1 MMIGPWAE
9 SRTANYAPGERSSAG
24 VGPIIARHSTRVP
37 GGTRR
42 PRQGGFT
49 MTDSTENAR
58 DKLVD
63 EFSAVLA
70 EAEEMLKRAATET
83 GDKARDPRSQIET
96 KLLRAKLSLQELE
109 GQAVDQAKAA
119 ARATDDYVHDK
130 PWQAIGIAAARGF
143 LIRLANST
151 RCTQPD

>member
-1 MMIGPWAE
+1 MTE
-9 SRTANYAPGERSSAG
+9 S
-24 VGPIIARHSTRVP
+24 
-37 GGTRR
+37 
-42 PRQGGFT
+42 
-49 MTDSTENAR
+49 TDSAR

-83 GDKARDPRSQIET
+83 GDKARDLRSQIET
-96 KLLRAKLSLQELE
+96 KLLQAKLNLQELE

-130 PWQAIGIAAARGF
+130 PWQAVGVAAAVGF
-143 LIRLANST
+143 LVGLLIGR
-151 RCTQPD
+151 R